1 MTNSSRKI
9 LAVAALVVSVVFIT
23 HARAVPVEE
32 FGRSVARALQE
43 GDGAGFTGLMDKD
56 RVLNRALEGLEGS
69 EAFVAGLRTGLERG
83 LSQVGTVMI
92 NNLGPA
98 ARLSYLRTR
107 DVQGIPRV
115 LVRIDLGDRGIN
127 YIDFF
132 VHERPDG
139 SWAIFDWVDYIQ
151 GQTYTESL
159 RMAMALMVKEKPSLI
174 SRLLGLPDVDE
185 ESARLIAKMGKL
197 GQQGDWAGWLEVY
210 RTLPANLRNSRVML
224 TIRIAAASGVGNH
237 DEYLSA
243 MSDLHANQGDDPTLS
258 LALVDY
264 YLLMGDFARAYQAVD
279 RLDEYTGGDAAL
291 TNLRAGI
298 ALYEGDNPASVRYAR
313 QAIVQDVDYEGPY
326 WNIMVAGSRAG
337 DYKAAMEGVRGLETR
352 FGYELSEDE
361 LVESEDLSG
370 LVASEEWKSDRDV
383 PVEDPEERR

>member
-1 MTNSSRKI
+1 MSNSSRKI
-9 LAVAALVVSVVFIT
+9 LAWVAAAISVVLVT

-32 FGRSVARALQE
+32 FGRSVVRALQD
-43 GDGAGFTGLMDKD
+43 GDGAGFTVLLDQD
-56 RVLNRALEGLEGS
+56 RMLNRALEGMEGN
-69 EAFVAGLRTGLERG
+69 ENFVTGVRTGLERG
-83 LSQVGTVMI
+83 LSQVGTVMV

-98 ARLSYLRTR
+98 AKLSFLRAR
-107 DVQGIPRV
+107 DVQGVRRV

-132 VHERPDG
+132 VHQRQDG
-139 SWAIFDWVDYIQ
+139 SWGIFDWLDYVQ

-159 RMAMALMVKEKPSLI
+159 RMAMALMVKEKPSLM
-174 SRLLGLPDVDE
+174 SRLFGLPDIDE
-185 ESARLIAKMGKL
+185 RSAGLIAKMGKL
-197 GQQGDWAGWLEVY
+197 GQQGDWAAWLEVY
-210 RTLPANLRNSRVML
+210 RTLPAGLRNSRVLL
-224 TIRIAAASGVGNH
+224 TIRIGAASGLGDQ

-264 YLLMGDFARAYQAVD
+264 YLLVGDFVRAYRAVD

-298 ALYEGDNPASVRYAR
+298 ALFEGDNAASIRYAR
-313 QAIVQDVDYEGPY
+313 QAIALDAGYESPY

-337 DYKAAMEGVRGLETR
+337 DYRAAMDGVRGLEAR
-352 FGYELSEDE
+352 FGYEFSEDE
-361 LVESEDLSG
+361 LMESEDLSG
-370 LVASEEWKSDRDV
+370 LVASEEWKSGRDAI
-383 PVEDPEERR
+383 VEDPEGPR